1 MKIFLAFIAGL
12 LAYYFFRW
20 VRRRGAYYNQVE
32 RELQRMKVDSSQ
44 VDKKYGRGKY
54 HASMEYMLKQGL
66 TPEETARAIAAD
78 LSGEYN
84 AFLEKLNA
92 EAQAGEAPETDALV
106 GKIRAAH
113 EQSAQLGE
121 MLAAQPMPDK
131 KDTPSIR
138 AFGDR
143 IDSFVTALHVNLGV
157 QIEEGSMGHKII
169 DAVSQRDMNALFD
182 LQETVMKKIHKLS
195 GESRAD
201 YVFQIFWPK
210 IQKGLTT
217 RP

>member
-1 MKIFLAFIAGL
+1 
-12 LAYYFFRW
+12 
-20 VRRRGAYYNQVE
+20 
-32 RELQRMKVDSSQ
+32 
-44 VDKKYGRGKY
+44 
-54 HASMEYMLKQGL
+54 
-66 TPEETARAIAAD
+66 
-78 LSGEYN
+78 
-84 AFLEKLNA
+84 
-92 EAQAGEAPETDALV
+92 LV

-182 LQETVMKKIHKLS
+182 LQETVMKKIHELS